1 VLRQG
6 ARELLATA
14 VRAEVSEFIA
24 SHANLLDDEGR
35 RLAADQGYAR
45 ARNNLGSMYAK
56 GEGVVRDYQEAARW
70 YRLAAEQGF
79 ATGQYNLGNM
89 FARGEGI
96 PKDPATAYMWW
107 SIASATGDEEAR
119 LASENIEKEMTRDQ
133 ITDADRQAKVC
144 IVSGYRYCD

>member
-1 VLRQG
+1 MTAQSNLGFMYDNGRGVLKDD
-6 ARELLATA
+6 EEA
-14 VRAEVSEFIA
+14 VRWY
-24 SHANLLDDEGR
+24 

-45 ARNNLGSMYAK
+45 AQNNLGSMYAK
-56 GEGVVRDYQEAARW
+56 GEGVVKDYQEAARW

-96 PKDPATAYMWW
+96 PKGPTTAFMWW
-107 SIASATGDEEAR
+107 SIASANGDEDAR
-119 LASENIEKEMTRDQ
+119 RASENIEKEMTRDQ

-144 IVSGYRYCD
+144 IASGYRYCD